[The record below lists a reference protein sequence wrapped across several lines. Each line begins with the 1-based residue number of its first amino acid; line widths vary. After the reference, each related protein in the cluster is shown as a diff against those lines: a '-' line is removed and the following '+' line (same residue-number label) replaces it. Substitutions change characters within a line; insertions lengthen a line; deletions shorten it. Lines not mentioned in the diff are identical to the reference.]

1 MKLIIRWARWFGLAR
16 AVCIVL
22 LFALVPLRV
31 IDPRPLEE
39 VRLRAFDLF
48 QVLRPREQTARPVT
62 IVDIDESSLKEIG
75 QWPWPRTIVAD
86 LVTRLTQLGA
96 VAIGFDIIFAEPDR
110 MSPGIAATSLRDLD
124 EEVRNKLRSLPSNDE
139 VLAE

>member
-48 QVLRPREQTARPVT
+48 QVLRPREQTARPQHLKQIERTPRTSSSGRGSMTRSGTSANTSTMHTARAKPTRPAVGSC
-62 IVDIDESSLKEIG
+62 SSLSSPARRSKE
-75 QWPWPRTIVAD
+75 D
-86 LVTRLTQLGA
+86 E
-96 VAIGFDIIFAEPDR
+96 F
-110 MSPGIAATSLRDLD
+110 TSRGT
-124 EEVRNKLRSLPSNDE
+124 N
-139 VLAE
+139 A

>member
-48 QVLRPREQTARPVT
+48 QVLRPREQTARPVV
-62 IVDIDESSLKEIG
+62 IVGASCRRRSSPAQVSRL
-75 QWPWPRTIVAD
+75 PRRWPRPQEQS
-86 LVTRLTQLGA
+86 RPSSQ
-96 VAIGFDIIFAEPDR
+96 
-110 MSPGIAATSLRDLD
+110 PGR
-124 EEVRNKLRSLPSNDE
+124 
-139 VLAE
+139 